1 MVSWYRYTNIIAFVD
16 KRFLPEKPQF
26 RGYAEVRFP
35 FQARDVLR
43 AEWSDWGEPGWTD
56 RVEVTGSRW
65 GELLLVARL
74 RSTMPAT
81 HVAVGVDAT
90 PDGWVA
96 VRMHDREYA
105 RIHRYADDDATDSA
119 FRDLWTDH
127 RDADVVLV
135 DVPIGLPED
144 VAARA
149 PERAARG
156 VLGPRSASVFNVP
169 IRPILHVDSYADAND
184 RQKNRERDGR
194 GLMKQTFNIVP
205 RIREVDDL
213 LGAPDVDATQDVV
226 REAHPE
232 VCFRALNDGVP
243 MAYSKT
249 AQPAA
254 AHWERVGVL
263 ASVHANDPVHDDED
277 AFHDALATAGRE
289 LLDWDAPALSND
301 DLLDAF
307 ALAVTGSTLTG
318 SLQTLPDDPAEDD
331 LGRRMEMAY
340 ATPP

>member
-1 MVSWYRYTNIIAFVD
+1 MT
-16 KRFLPEKPQF
+16 
-26 RGYAEVRFP
+26 
-35 FQARDVLR
+35 
-43 AEWSDWGEPGWTD
+43 TD
-56 RVEVTGSRW
+56 R
-65 GELLLVARL
+65 
-74 RSTMPAT
+74 
-81 HVAVGVDAT
+81 VAVGVDAT

-96 VRMHDREYA
+96 VRMRDHEYE
-105 RIHRYADDDATDSA
+105 RVERYADEDATDSA
-119 FRDLWTDH
+119 FRDLWADH
-127 RDADVVLV
+127 RDADVLLV
-135 DVPIGLPED
+135 DVPIGLPAD

-149 PERAARG
+149 PEREARA

-169 IRPILHVDSYADAND
+169 IRPILDVDSYADANE
-184 RQKNRERDGR
+184 RQKDREQDGR
-194 GLMKQTFNIVP
+194 GLMKQTYNIVP
-205 RIREVDDL
+205 RIREVDEL

-232 VCFRALNDGVP
+232 VCFRALNDDMP

-263 ASVHANDPVHDDED
+263 ASLHANDPVHDDED

-318 SLQTLPDDPAEDD
+318 DLRTLPENPTEDATG
-331 LGRRMEMAY
+331 LRMEMVY